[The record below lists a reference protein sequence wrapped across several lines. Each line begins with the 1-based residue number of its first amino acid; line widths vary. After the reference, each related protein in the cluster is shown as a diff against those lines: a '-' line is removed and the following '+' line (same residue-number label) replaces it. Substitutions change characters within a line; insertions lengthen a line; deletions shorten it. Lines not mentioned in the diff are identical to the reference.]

1 MRWFLVC
8 VESLASGVLAI
19 FASLVI
25 LVVALHLYTRYVLGI
40 GLNQAV
46 GWDPISLFGPHW
58 KLALMGIPLVI
69 FGVGS
74 SVGFWFFSRRV
85 PRL

>member
-8 VESLASGVLAI
+8 LESLASGVLAI

-25 LVVALHLYTRYVLGI
+25 LVVVLHLYTRYVLGI
-40 GLNQAV
+40 GPNQTV

-58 KLALMGIPLVI
+58 KLALMGFPLLI
-69 FGVGS
+69 LGIGFS
-74 SVGFWFFSRRV
+74 IAFWFFSRLVR
-85 PRL
+85 R